1 MVDIVWRRW
10 FEIGH
15 ETIDFEH
22 KTFLGLINQLD
33 HLAARGAPPER
44 LARAL
49 DEIAKYA
56 AFHFASEESVM
67 LDADYDGFV
76 QHRAHHR
83 ALLARLEEVIAAFEG
98 GLDNVQ
104 EIITFLVLWF
114 AEHTV
119 NEDLDIAVAIK
130 RRNLKS
136 FYREVKADAPVS

>member
-1 MVDIVWRRW
+1 
-10 FEIGH
+10 
-15 ETIDFEH
+15 
-22 KTFLGLINQLD
+22 
-33 HLAARGAPPER
+33 
-44 LARAL
+44 
-49 DEIAKYA
+49 
-56 AFHFASEESVM
+56 M